1 MPLLTFASL
10 ALATA
15 FSLCWPFPLTFRLSC
30 IDEYVTGCREGPG
43 SIPGGPAC
51 HAYLSCHNIF
61 SATDRQLLGSVHR
74 LPKWLRALACVQGS
88 RVLVSEFSQE
98 LGA

>member
-1 MPLLTFASL
+1 MSL
-10 ALATA
+10 VGLPVTPTSVAT
-15 FSLCWPFPLTFRLSC
+15 
-30 IDEYVTGCREGPG
+30 I
-43 SIPGGPAC
+43 
-51 HAYLSCHNIF
+51 IF
-61 SATDRQLLGSVHR
+61 SATDRQPLGSVHR